1 MKGYMMKVRHMNA
14 LLVEILMAVLFFAL
28 AAVVILELFTT
39 GYSLSARADAV
50 DRAVNHAQ
58 QISEQ
63 LYAAEDM
70 AQALRQNGFDPA
82 QESWQLEGED
92 YALQV
97 RVSAEETAAG
107 EMHTAQITILVEGE
121 EAICLPCARYAC
133 GEVAR

>member
-1 MKGYMMKVRHMNA
+1 MKVRHMNA

-39 GYSLSARADAV
+39 GHSLSARADAM

-63 LYAAEDM
+63 LYAADDM
-70 AQALRQNGFDPA
+70 AQVLRQNGFDPA
-82 QESWQLEGED
+82 QDIWQLEGEG

-107 EMHTAQITILVEGE
+107 EMRAAQITILVEGE
-121 EAICLPCARYAC
+121 EEISLPCARYVC

>member
-1 MKGYMMKVRHMNA
+1 MMKVRHMNA

-39 GYSLSARADAV
+39 GHSLSARADAM

-63 LYAAEDM
+63 LYAADDM
-70 AQALRQNGFDPA
+70 AQVLRQNGFDPA
-82 QESWQLEGED
+82 QGIWQLEGEG

-107 EMHTAQITILVEGE
+107 EMHTAQITMLVEGE
-121 EAICLPCARYAC
+121 EAIGLPCARYAC
-133 GEVAR
+133 GEVAQ